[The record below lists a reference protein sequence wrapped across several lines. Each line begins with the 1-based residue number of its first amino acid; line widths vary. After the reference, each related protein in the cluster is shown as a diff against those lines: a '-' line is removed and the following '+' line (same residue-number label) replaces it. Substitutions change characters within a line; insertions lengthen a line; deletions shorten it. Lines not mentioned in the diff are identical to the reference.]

1 MDLDL
6 RVPVGLLFIT
16 LGLIMGIFG
25 LTSDPALYHKSLG
38 INVNL
43 FWGLA
48 QLIFGSLMLTFGRVK
63 SPAAEPATAAPMPAT
78 TPARAVTTR
87 HDVPPKAKTSIP
99 RS

>member
-25 LTSDPALYHKSLG
+25 LTSDPGIYHKSLG

-43 FWGLA
+43 FWGLT
-48 QLIFGSLMLTFGRVK
+48 QLIFGSLMLTFGR
-63 SPAAEPATAAPMPAT
+63 SARQEAPAASTAKGAVAPD
-78 TPARAVTTR
+78 RAITTR
-87 HDVPPKAKTSIP
+87 HDAPPKAKTP
-99 RS
+99 VHRG